1 MKYPLERTRLQ
12 KLAFIEDNKFKQLL
26 KSREAAAPYKKLC
39 EQNFSYLIE
48 SQKVKFL
55 SEEEKLNDFRKFLL
69 KKFCFR
75 IFMLERE
82 QASSFALG

>member
-48 SQKVKFL
+48 SQKLSFL
-55 SEEEKLNDFRKFLL
+55 SQVKNSTNFYTNILPE
-69 KKFCFR
+69 
-75 IFMLERE
+75 
-82 QASSFALG
+82 